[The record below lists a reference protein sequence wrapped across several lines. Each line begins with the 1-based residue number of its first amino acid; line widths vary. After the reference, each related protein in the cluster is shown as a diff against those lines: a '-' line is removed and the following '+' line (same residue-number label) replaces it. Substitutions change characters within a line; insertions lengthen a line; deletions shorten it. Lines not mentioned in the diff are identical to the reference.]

1 MAALLLSH
9 VEDIA
14 IQPNPKCYMKSPPL
28 IPSLPNT
35 AQLIDTHCHLDMEA
49 YASDLDAVIAAA
61 AHHGVTRII
70 TIGIDVASSEKAVQL
85 SLRHENV
92 FATVG
97 IHPHDALQA
106 TPEAYM
112 LLRQLAEHAC
122 VVGYGEIGLDYV
134 KNYAPR
140 EVQLRVFAEQLDL
153 ARALDLPVVIHDRE
167 AHADTLRLLRAGG
180 PFVRQGVM
188 HCFSGDV
195 SLASEVLELGF
206 LISIPGVAT
215 FANAQSLRE
224 VIKMVPLEHLL
235 LETDGPF
242 LAPVPYRG
250 KRNEPKFM
258 LYTAQMVAELKSI
271 PLEEVARLT
280 TANAI
285 RLFNLPEANH
295 DPR

>member
-1 MAALLLSH
+1 
-9 VEDIA
+9 
-14 IQPNPKCYMKSPPL
+14 MKFP
-28 IPSLPNT
+28 PSLPVLSNT
-35 AQLIDTHCHLDMEA
+35 VQLIDTHCHLDMEV
-49 YASDLDAVIAAA
+49 YAVDLEAVIAAA

-70 TIGIDVASSEKAVQL
+70 TIGIDEASSVKAMEL
-85 SLRHENV
+85 SSRHANV

-106 TPEAYM
+106 TPEAYER
-112 LLRQLAEHAC
+112 LRRLAGHER

-140 EVQLRVFAEQLDL
+140 EVQLRVFAEQLTL
-153 ARALDLPVVIHDRE
+153 ARAVDLPVVIHDRE
-167 AHADTLRLLRAGG
+167 AHADTLRLLRTAG
-180 PFVRQGVM
+180 PFTRQGVM

-195 SLASEVLELGF
+195 ALAEEVLDLGF

-215 FANAQSLRE
+215 FTNAQSLRE
-224 VIKMVPLEHLL
+224 VIKRVPLEHLL

-250 KRNEPKFM
+250 KRNEPKYI
-258 LYTAQMVAELKSI
+258 LYTAQLVAELKNIS
-271 PLEEVARLT
+271 LEEVARVT

-285 RLFNLPEANH
+285 RLFNLPETSH